1 MCFTLAEVFSQH
13 EASAQGPVLSQM
25 LQRDGFYCG
34 HSCIRCLLWSLAQ
47 SWLNPAPK
55 LPLPRIPSRPL
66 TLNMGGH
73 LFILGERTL
82 RVGGVGVCML
92 LLCLWRQRGKTHKS
106 HLFTCLCM
114 YKDLLRL
121 EEGIEFPR
129 VGVTQC
135 TPAGIQTGFKLRLSL
150 RTAKALAC

>member
-82 RVGGVGVCML
+82 RSGWGWCVHAPAVFMEAERKNTQKSLIYVSVYVQRLAEVRGG
-92 LLCLWRQRGKTHKS
+92 H
-106 HLFTCLCM
+106 
-114 YKDLLRL
+114 
-121 EEGIEFPR
+121 
-129 VGVTQC
+129 
-135 TPAGIQTGFKLRLSL
+135 
-150 RTAKALAC
+150 